1 MIQLK
6 KWLLIGITLEAA
18 IFLIAY
24 LSFSDLGEVF
34 CHAARYSGRLSL
46 IVYLIAIWHYM
57 ASKSQS
63 DAQLTGTRSITML
76 FFVLHYIHLFL
87 LGMNVN
93 LNAVT
98 LIPFKLAGG
107 ALAYL
112 MILLY
117 PLFFER
123 IKHKK
128 AIHAIYFLYVGFVM
142 AMTYIARM
150 NGNFEGAAP
159 ERFHK
164 VGLAVVLASMAFF
177 IYRLMRPNRVAI

>member
-1 MIQLK
+1 
-6 KWLLIGITLEAA
+6 
-18 IFLIAY
+18 
-24 LSFSDLGEVF
+24 
-34 CHAARYSGRLSL
+34 
-46 IVYLIAIWHYM
+46 
-57 ASKSQS
+57 
-63 DAQLTGTRSITML
+63 
-76 FFVLHYIHLFL
+76 
-87 LGMNVN
+87 
-93 LNAVT
+93 
-98 LIPFKLAGG
+98 
-107 ALAYL
+107 LAYL